1 MSRYQTEQRIRNEAE
16 SIIEEAYMSSLETP
30 IPAMFA
36 EGNEVEAIED
46 FLEWGLSRGIFTNA
60 ELAKAMRGGLLD
72 FMNGHWAAFSR
83 DWVDYFVDREL
94 TALEKFA

>member
-16 SIIEEAYMSSLETP
+16 SIIEEAYMSSLETQ

-46 FLEWGLSRGIFTNA
+46 FLEWGLSRAIFTNA
-60 ELAKAMRGGLLD
+60 ELAKAMRGGLFD
-72 FMNGHWAAFSR
+72 FMNGHWAAFNR